1 MFDPSFNAGFTAV
14 LLSDSKPLESA
25 EASTFFMQSCLRALP
40 PTGVDPNN
48 SAPDADVHLGVHSPE
63 SPFCSS
69 PGGLSHPVVC
79 SSTICFV
86 LTTVSHSLTLCRA
99 EKAKSISVQ
108 WSGPPW
114 ISVSQ
119 VGLREVTLVD
129 QNWSVWGLYHYL
141 PGFHLLFL
149 PSPRGAPFMRL
160 AGVRVGCRE
169 TRSRVPETH
178 QHTWGSTGLTPGFPQ
193 SLPRAAGRAAEP
205 LRQCWGKGGTCIA
218 LTQSQKWWAPGMTQE
233 RGPWGGQGRGCKA
246 GEVQDTRRGPQK
258 SLGWGWQPGPRDEP
272 RAQTGCGDS
281 CPEGLSRG
289 ALGVGRACPN
299 PEGNGNSCSSCPE
312 KKKERKLSPGLST
325 LLGDVR
331 WGGKGRGLRIRRF
344 GHISA
349 LPLANC
355 EALSQ

>member
-119 VGLREVTLVD
+119 MENCSPEEGISILRVEKQSGDENPAFHHFREPGKMVFPLIIIAEVTPTNL
-129 QNWSVWGLYHYL
+129 S
-141 PGFHLLFL
+141 
-149 PSPRGAPFMRL
+149 
-160 AGVRVGCRE
+160 RE
-169 TRSRVPETH
+169 T
-178 QHTWGSTGLTPGFPQ
+178 
-193 SLPRAAGRAAEP
+193 
-205 LRQCWGKGGTCIA
+205 
-218 LTQSQKWWAPGMTQE
+218 
-233 RGPWGGQGRGCKA
+233 
-246 GEVQDTRRGPQK
+246 
-258 SLGWGWQPGPRDEP
+258 
-272 RAQTGCGDS
+272 
-281 CPEGLSRG
+281 
-289 ALGVGRACPN
+289 
-299 PEGNGNSCSSCPE
+299 
-312 KKKERKLSPGLST
+312 
-325 LLGDVR
+325 
-331 WGGKGRGLRIRRF
+331 
-344 GHISA
+344 
-349 LPLANC
+349 LA
-355 EALSQ
+355 